1 MVTDES
7 VKEELF
13 ALGEGENGDDF
24 AAAILSFGG
33 ELGKD
38 EKGWYLFYST
48 PDYRLALAFS
58 AYLKRAYSYN
68 GEIGISRPEDK
79 RRKRSFTLSVRGRT
93 AISLLSDL
101 KKIRVSG
108 GEITLLDSGLKRN
121 VAYVSDP
128 AAYVRGAYLS
138 CGSLSRA
145 SGSIR
150 LTLAFDLEEYADEF
164 KSFLA
169 SEGIVFSKGEKD
181 GKFYL
186 TSRKGQAISDFFA
199 LAGASK
205 TVLAVQDKLVLTE
218 VKNKIQRASN
228 LSAANMDKSMS
239 AAVKQYN
246 DAIYLK
252 EHTSFY
258 GVPKELVSVAKARI
272 EHKDA
277 SLDELRELLPEKI
290 SKSGLYHRFEK
301 ISETVNALREEKNEN
316 DG

>member
-1 MVTDES
+1 MVTDEA

-13 ALGEGENGDDF
+13 ALGEGEKGDDF
-24 AAAILSFGG
+24 VCAILSFGG
-33 ELGKD
+33 ELGRD
-38 EKGWYLFYST
+38 ERGYYLFYATS
-48 PDYRLALAFS
+48 DYRLALLLS
-58 AYLKRAYSYN
+58 SYLKRAYDFN
-68 GEIGISRPEDK
+68 GEIGITRPEDK
-79 RRKRSFTLSVRGRT
+79 RRKRLFTLSVRGRT
-93 AISLLSDL
+93 ALSLLSDL

-128 AAYVRGAYLS
+128 SAYVRGVYLS

-150 LTLAFDLEEYADEF
+150 LTLAFDIEEYADDF
-164 KSFLA
+164 HSFLE
-169 SEGIVFSKGEKD
+169 SEGIGFSKQEKN

-186 TSRKGQAISDFFA
+186 NSRKGQSISDFFA

-258 GVPKELVSVAKARI
+258 GVPEELTSVAKARI
-272 EHKDA
+272 EHRDA

-301 ISETVNALREEKNEN
+301 IGEMVNALREEKA
-316 DG
+316 